1 MFDVLFLSFDEV
13 LRFLVFCENEE
24 KMDVDEYWF
33 WQSFSTV
40 IDEFFALIW
49 GSIYRERLGFK
60 GVEIVGQ
67 EKGRIEKEV
76 YDILWDFCWHMDSFY
91 WHDEV

>member
-1 MFDVLFLSFDEV
+1 MKFWGFWF
-13 LRFLVFCENEE
+13 FCENEE

-40 IDEFFALIW
+40 IDDFFALIW

-76 YDILWDFCWHMDSFY
+76 YDILWDFCWHMGSFF